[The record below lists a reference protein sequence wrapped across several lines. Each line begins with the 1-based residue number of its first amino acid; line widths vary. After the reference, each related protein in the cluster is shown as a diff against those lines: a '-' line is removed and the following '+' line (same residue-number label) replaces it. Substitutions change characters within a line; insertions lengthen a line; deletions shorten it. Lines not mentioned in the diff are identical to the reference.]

1 MDIVIFHAQDIQT
14 PIQYLVK
21 NLAAVEPSKKIH
33 YFLKTSGY
41 ARNVVKQDLDKAFLS
56 KKT

>member
-1 MDIVIFHAQDIQT
+1 MVMINFHAQDIQT
-14 PIQYLVK
+14 PIQYIVK

-41 ARNVVKQDLDKAFLS
+41 ARNVVKQDLGIQ
-56 KKT
+56 

>member
-1 MDIVIFHAQDIQT
+1 MINFHAQDIQT
-14 PIQYLVK
+14 PIQYIVK

-41 ARNVVKQDLDKAFLS
+41 ARNVVKQDLGIQ
-56 KKT
+56 